1 MVGRAAAF
9 IAALA
14 SLAVGAR
21 AADLPAAPWKHA
33 NPFCDVIAA
42 VAPIAGG
49 SQYALGLYAAR
60 GTTIE
65 AHVTAISAS
74 DAYDIEVA
82 DTNLSGAPEDRQS
95 EPVIVSFSDGAA
107 PKYYFVD
114 SYSIDRGKSVTCP
127 SYVFEPGD
135 PVEGA
140 PPPGVTPIFARHLQS
155 LGKLACGKA
164 YQPPGSGGQMESFI
178 GSYGNRPLE
187 VELAAYIDSN
197 GQAID
202 ERVTQSS
209 GVDGVDKA
217 AAGIV
222 SIHHFAPAR
231 LLCTPVVGEMRLKLE
246 YEP

>member
-14 SLAVGAR
+14 SLAVGAP

-33 NPFCDVIAA
+33 NPFCEVLAA

-49 SQYALGLYAAR
+49 SQYALELYAAR
-60 GTTIE
+60 GTTLD
-65 AHVTAISAS
+65 AHVTTISKS
-74 DAYDIEVA
+74 DAYDVHVA
-82 DTNLSGAPEDRQS
+82 DTNLSGAPEDRQT
-95 EPVIVSFSDGAA
+95 EPVAVAFSDGAT
-107 PKYYFVD
+107 PRYYFVD

-127 SYVFEPGD
+127 SYVFDLAD

-140 PPPGVTPIFARHLQS
+140 PPPDVTRIFARHLQP
-155 LGKLACGKA
+155 LGKLACAKP

-178 GSYGNRPLE
+178 GSYGDRPLQ
-187 VELAAYIDSN
+187 VGLAVYIDSN

-231 LLCTPVVGEMRLKLE
+231 FLCTPVVGEMRLKLE
-246 YEP
+246 YQP

>member
-14 SLAVGAR
+14 SLAICAR

-33 NPFCDVIAA
+33 NPFCDVLAA

-49 SQYALGLYAAR
+49 SQYALELYAAR
-60 GTTIE
+60 GTTLD
-65 AHVTAISAS
+65 AHVTAISES
-74 DAYDIEVA
+74 DAYDVHVA
-82 DTNLSGAPEDRQS
+82 DTNLSGPPEDRQTD
-95 EPVIVSFSDGAA
+95 PVAVAFSDGAT

-114 SYSIDRGKSVTCP
+114 SYSIDRAKSVTCP
-127 SYVFEPGD
+127 SYVFEPAD
-135 PVEGA
+135 PVAGA
-140 PPPGVTPIFARHLQS
+140 PPDVTRIFARHLQS
-155 LGKLACGKA
+155 LGKVACGQV
-164 YQPPGSGGQMESFI
+164 YRPPGAGGQMESFI
-178 GSYGNRPLE
+178 GSYGDRPLQ

-202 ERVTQSS
+202 EKVIQSS

-217 AAGIV
+217 ATGIV

-231 LLCTPVVGEMRLKLE
+231 FLCTPVVGEMRLKLE
-246 YEP
+246 YQP